1 MDSTDPF
8 APATKPCHCHD
19 NDPVE
24 LSADPLA
31 GPMPT
36 VSDVEAAL
44 AELGGAA
51 VTAAPESL
59 ELEFAALDDALSSI
73 DAFELERASSLPAVG
88 LEDLLALAERYPGL
102 KVTLSF

>member
-8 APATKPCHCHD
+8 APVKKPCHCHD
-19 NDPVE
+19 NAAGDLAPE
-24 LSADPLA
+24 SLA

-36 VSDVEAAL
+36 VDDVEAAL
-44 AELGGAA
+44 AELGGS
-51 VTAAPESL
+51 AAPESL

-73 DAFELERASSLPAVG
+73 DAFAVERDSSPPAVG
-88 LEDLLALAERYPGL
+88 IEDLLALAERYPGL